1 MSNIIF
7 ETHPVR
13 ILLVDRHAMVREGL
27 RLILNNALRFSVV
40 GEAGRHTDAIIL
52 ASREQPDI
60 ILLDLTMISENGY
73 SIVPRLL
80 EVASSA
86 RLIILT
92 ESLDPQTHRAAI
104 KLGAKGL
111 VLKQESSEAL
121 IKAINK
127 VNAGEISLEPAITE
141 KIISDLFMAT
151 PDKNDHL
158 HSAKSA
164 ALTPRERQVVRLVA
178 EGLKNKE
185 IARTLLIS
193 EATVSHHLTSIFNKL
208 GISGRLQLAIYAHH
222 HSIDVFDS
230 LCLDDRPDRN

>member
-1 MSNIIF
+1 MF
-7 ETHPVR
+7 ETHPIR
-13 ILLVDRHAMVREGL
+13 ILLVDRYTMIREGI
-27 RLILNNALRFSVV
+27 RLILNNTLRFSVV
-40 GEAGRHTDAIIL
+40 GEAGGRTDAITL

-60 ILLDLTMISENGY
+60 ILLDLTMISENEY
-73 SIVPRLL
+73 SIIPRLL
-80 EVASSA
+80 EVASGA

-92 ESLDPQTHRAAI
+92 ESLDPQTHSAAI
-104 KLGAKGL
+104 KLGARGL

-121 IKAINK
+121 INAINK

-141 KIISDLFMAT
+141 KIISDLFTAT
-151 PDKNDHL
+151 RDKNDNL
-158 HSAKSA
+158 HWPKSA

-208 GISGRLQLAIYAHH
+208 GVTSRLQLAIYAHH
-222 HSIDVFDS
+222 HSADIFNS
-230 LCLDDRPDRN
+230 L